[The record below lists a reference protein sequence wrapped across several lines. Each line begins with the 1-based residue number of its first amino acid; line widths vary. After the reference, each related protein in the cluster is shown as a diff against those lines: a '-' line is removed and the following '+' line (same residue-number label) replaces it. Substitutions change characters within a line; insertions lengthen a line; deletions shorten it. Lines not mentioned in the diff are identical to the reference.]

1 MYHIAPTMLCA
12 DLFKM
17 RESMELLDK
26 LGIDWFH
33 IDVMDGNFVPNF
45 AFGTDFLRQM
55 TTVGKSPFYLHLMAA
70 RPEEYVDLFAELG
83 VEYYCFHY
91 ERTKNPFRLC
101 QQIKKQGMKAA
112 AALNPATPVQFLR
125 DLIPYLD
132 AVTLMSVEPG
142 FSGQR
147 FMEFTYQR
155 IKELRALADG
165 FKLLIEVDGGIDIE
179 IAKKCID
186 AGCDVVVGG
195 YFTLFQKG
203 KSIEKN
209 YETFRQAVRNR

>member
-1 MYHIAPTMLCA
+1 MYHIAPTLLCA
-12 DLFKM
+12 DLFHM
-17 RESMELLDK
+17 RESMDVLDR

-55 TTVGKSPFYLHLMAA
+55 TAVGKSPFYLHLMVT
-70 RPEEYVDLFAELG
+70 RPEEYVDLYAEAG

-91 ERTKNPFRLC
+91 EAVKNPFRLC
-101 QQIKKQGMKAA
+101 QKIRARGMKPAI
-112 AALNPATPVQFLR
+112 ALNPAAPIHVLR

-142 FSGQR
+142 FSGQD
-147 FMEFTYQR
+147 FMDFTYRR
-155 IKELRALADG
+155 IGELRAMAKG
-165 FKLLIEVDGGIDIE
+165 HKLLIEVDGGIDNE

>member
-17 RESMELLDK
+17 RESMEILDK

-91 ERTKNPFRLC
+91 ECTQNPFRLC

>member
-1 MYHIAPTMLCA
+1 M
-12 DLFKM
+12 
-17 RESMELLDK
+17 
-26 LGIDWFH
+26 
-33 IDVMDGNFVPNF
+33 
-45 AFGTDFLRQM
+45 
-55 TTVGKSPFYLHLMAA
+55 GKSPFYLHLMAA

-91 ERTKNPFRLC
+91 ECTKNPFRLC